1 MSHNLSEAQIRELIE
16 RAQEAKGRAYAPY
29 SRFRVGAAL
38 LTDSGRVYSGCNIE
52 NASFSLTNCAE
63 RTAVFK
69 AVSEGEQ
76 GIAALALVA
85 DTDDYCAPCG
95 ACRQVMAEFG
105 DFMIIQVNRAGK
117 YKISRVSELLPG
129 AFAGTVLTE
138 RTVE

>member
-1 MSHNLSEAQIRELIE
+1 MSHNLSENQICELIE

-38 LTDSGRVYSGCNIE
+38 LTNSGRIFTGCNIE
-52 NASFSLTNCAE
+52 NASYGLTNCAE

-85 DTDDYCAPCG
+85 DTDDYCTPCG

-105 DFMIIQVNRAGK
+105 DFPVVQANRTGA
-117 YKISRVSELLPG
+117 YKISKVSELLPG
-129 AFAGTVLTE
+129 AFAGGVLPG
-138 RTVE
+138 RMVE